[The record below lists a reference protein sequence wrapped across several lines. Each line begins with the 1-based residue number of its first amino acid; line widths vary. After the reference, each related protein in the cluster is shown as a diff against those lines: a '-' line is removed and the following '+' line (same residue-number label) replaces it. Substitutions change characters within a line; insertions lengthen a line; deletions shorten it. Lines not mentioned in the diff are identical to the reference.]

1 LRSDY
6 QTENLLNREI
16 KKHVRK
22 DKMTWRTD
30 KLADLAHTKNVWK
43 QIKFEKQTFSPR
55 FYDLK
60 DIRGNRVPISK
71 KTDAMVEYLFKSNGD
86 L

>member
-1 LRSDY
+1 
-6 QTENLLNREI
+6 
-16 KKHVRK
+16 
-22 DKMTWRTD
+22 MTWRTD

-71 KTDAMVEYLFKSNGD
+71 KTDAMVEYLFKSNGG

>member
-1 LRSDY
+1 
-6 QTENLLNREI
+6 
-16 KKHVRK
+16 
-22 DKMTWRTD
+22 MTWRTD

-60 DIRGNRVPISK
+60 DIRGNRDLK
-71 KTDAMVEYLFKSNGD
+71 KNGCHGRVFV
-86 L
+86 